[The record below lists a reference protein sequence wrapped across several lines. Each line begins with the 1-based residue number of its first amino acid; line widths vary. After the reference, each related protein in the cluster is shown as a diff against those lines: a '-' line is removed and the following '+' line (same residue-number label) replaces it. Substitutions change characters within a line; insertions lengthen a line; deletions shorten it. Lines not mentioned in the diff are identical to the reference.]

1 LIVEFIAKM
10 LDPSQSDNASIFL
23 GDLINKLILKGG
35 NDIAQILPDLLTAIT
50 RRVAISRNTIF
61 IQVI

>member
-1 LIVEFIAKM
+1 M